1 MNVKWKVKW
10 EAEIPHGHDDGVG
23 FWVIYDSYGGVDSM
37 YTDWQAAVDWAG
49 SPLKRLA
56 YENQSGA

>member
-10 EAEIPHGHDDGVG
+10 EADIPHGHDDGVG
-23 FWVIYDSYGGVDSM
+23 FWVIYDSYGDVDSM

-56 YENQSGA
+56 YENQRGV